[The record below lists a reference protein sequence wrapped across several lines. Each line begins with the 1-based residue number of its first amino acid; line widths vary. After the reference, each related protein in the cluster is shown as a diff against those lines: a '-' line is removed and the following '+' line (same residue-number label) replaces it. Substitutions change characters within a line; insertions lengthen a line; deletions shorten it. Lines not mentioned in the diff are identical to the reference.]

1 MSNIQKQYTNKITDF
16 IKEVFSNLTVVN
28 VGRNDF
34 DFQVA
39 EHNLEHLPKLME
51 LLDVGTRYGW
61 RMSKSSVNLT
71 ATLERFWAQSPLSEV
86 EFEPYHHV
94 THTQSVCANA
104 IEGFLYEFING
115 DLSDSISEAE
125 SVFKSL
131 QALVIAAL
139 YHDAGHTLG
148 QMDDSVNI
156 TRAVAIY
163 LDSKDTEGERDAR
176 AELLIRATQFPHSE
190 DLDALGCTDCR
201 ETGIPYRQL
210 ALILRDADMMGSYT
224 KDTKTLETLFVGL
237 FLESKL
243 KFPDLTVDQF
253 NTNQKNFHANM
264 VKWNTTWAK
273 EKAKAMSWDKRH
285 LEVAKVVNV
294 NNPKLKALADGG
306 VITF

>member
-1 MSNIQKQYTNKITDF
+1 MPNTEKQYSDKITGF
-16 IKEVFSNLTVVN
+16 IKEVFSNLTVVA

-51 LLDVGTRYGW
+51 LLDLDGRYS
-61 RMSKSSVNLT
+61 RRAPKANIDLCVVLN
-71 ATLERFWAQSPLSEV
+71 RFWSQSPLSEV

-115 DLSDSISEAE
+115 DLSDSTISAE

-131 QALVIAAL
+131 QVLVIAAL
-139 YHDAGHTLG
+139 YHDAGHSLG
-148 QMDDSVNI
+148 AE
-156 TRAVAIY
+156 T
-163 LDSKDTEGERDAR
+163 DTENVKRAITFYLGSKGSEGEHDAC
-176 AELLIRATQFPHSE
+176 AELLIAATEFPHSE
-190 DLDALGCTDCR
+190 DLDALGCTDCK

-243 KFPDLTVDQF
+243 KLPDLTVDQF
-253 NTNQKNFHANM
+253 NTNQKNFCANM

-273 EKAKAMSWDKRH
+273 EKAKVMGWDNRH

-294 NNPKLKALADGG
+294 NNPKLKALAQSG
-306 VITF
+306 VITL